1 MLNLERVY
9 FLKKRVK
16 KGRKLIKMP
25 KFANYSFGKTNIT
38 ELKQTYIVKKI
49 HLLLSLIFVANS
61 LFAQTILDLNF
72 AKAIRSQCVDCLND
86 RNQLQPPA
94 RKIAHLNVNYKGISD
109 LSGIEGFASLISLD
123 CSNNKLTELP
133 YLPNPYLKQIRCA
146 NNQLTSLPLFP
157 ESLLTLDC
165 SGNKIRFITGFPKA
179 LMELTLNSNPIR
191 RLPALPIHLQKLSCV
206 NDSLIALPA
215 LPDDITY
222 MDCSNNMLLKLPK
235 LPAQLSKMIFDHNR
249 LFFLPQLPYLLSEC
263 SVVGNHLTILPN
275 MPEYLQVLD
284 ASNNQLD
291 SLPTLPPRL
300 SVLRFS
306 DNKVTQIFS
315 FPASLLEMDC
325 RRNLLV
331 DFPKL
336 PRRLAILKMKGNSI
350 PCLGNMPEK
359 LTQIDEEG
367 MSECMRPHFGLVE
380 KTVEANAK
388 KTAFQSAMVTAKEE
402 QLVPYR
408 KGNRWG
414 YSNAKGEIMIAP
426 QYDSA
431 TLFDKNPR
439 FSYSFSIVS
448 TGGLKGVIDVEGEY
462 IVRPDYQK
470 VYALTRGGFI
480 GKKSTNENWTFISE
494 DAIVEEKFPVEAT
507 KDPVFKRY
515 AEGKAIVSKNLGA
528 FVFNEFMIPQF
539 IKNDSAQVG
548 YLLKKKTIVD
558 KVAGTLKYETL
569 DSIPPQYSELKFLT
583 PISFDTILAKN
594 KEGKWGI
601 ISGKN
606 DTIVP
611 FIHDE
616 IKTEIMTVMG
626 KDSVKTCYFTGKKG
640 GKWGVS
646 SLKDGGLVLD
656 YDFDEVEIMWLK
668 PLNIVDGDSNR
679 LFLKVRK
686 ADKWGLMG
694 ERLWQWVVPTE
705 FDDVRLDI
713 DTENGFQL
721 IQGKQM
727 GYYIIPAEKTIAPV
741 YREVKYFKYG
751 FAEVVTAQNKTGFIN
766 ENGDEYFLE

>member
-1 MLNLERVY
+1 
-9 FLKKRVK
+9 LKK
-16 KGRKLIKMP
+16 L
-25 KFANYSFGKTNIT
+25 
-38 ELKQTYIVKKI
+38 
-49 HLLLSLIFVANS
+49 HLLVALIFTANT
-61 LFAQTILDLNF
+61 LFSQTILDLNF
-72 AKAIRSQCVDCLND
+72 AKALRQQCADCLND

-94 RKIAHLNVNYKGISD
+94 RKIAHLNLNYKGISD

-123 CSNNKLTELP
+123 CSNNQLVSLP
-133 YLPNPYLKQIRCA
+133 YFPNPYLKQIRCV
-146 NNQLTSLPLFP
+146 NNKLTTLPLFP

-165 SGNKIRFITGFPKA
+165 SGNQIRFITGLPRA
-179 LMELTLNSNPIR
+179 LMELTLNANPIR
-191 RLPALPIHLQKLSCV
+191 RLPPLPIHLQKLSCV
-206 NDSLIALPA
+206 GDSLIALPA

-222 MDCSNNMLLKLPK
+222 LDCSHNMLLKLPK

-249 LFFLPQLPYLLSEC
+249 LFFLPQLPYMLSEC
-263 SVVGNHLTILPN
+263 SVVGNYLTTLPN
-275 MPEYLQVLD
+275 LPEYLQTLD
-284 ASNNQLD
+284 ASENQLD

-300 SVLRFS
+300 STLRFA
-306 DNKVTQIFS
+306 DNKVSKIFS
-315 FPASLLEMDC
+315 FPSSLIEMDC

-350 PCLGNMPEK
+350 PCLDNMPEK

-367 MSECMRPHFGLVE
+367 MSECLRPHFGLVE
-380 KTVEANAK
+380 QKSPSGAT
-388 KTAFQSAMVTAKEE
+388 KTAFQSSMVTATEG

-408 KGNRWG
+408 KGNSWG
-414 YSNAKGEIMIAP
+414 YANARGEIMIAP
-426 QYDSA
+426 QYESA

-480 GKKSTNENWTFISE
+480 AQKSPNDNWTYITE

-515 AEGKAIVSKNLGA
+515 ADGKAIVSAKNAGA
-528 FVFNEFMIPQF
+528 LVFNEFMLPQF
-539 IKNDSAQVG
+539 TKNDSAQIG
-548 YLLKKKTIVD
+548 YLLRKKTMID
-558 KVAGTLKYETL
+558 KIAGTFKLETI
-569 DSIPPQYSELKFLT
+569 DSIPPQYSELKYLT
-583 PISFDTILAKN
+583 PISFDTLLAKGKN
-594 KEGKWGI
+594 GKWGI
-601 ISGKN
+601 ISAKN
-606 DTIVP
+606 DTIAAFV
-611 FIHDE
+611 HDE
-616 IKTEIMTVMG
+616 IKNEILTVMT
-626 KDSVKTCYFTGKKG
+626 KDSVKTPYFTAKKN

-646 SLKDGGLVLD
+646 SLRDSSLVLD

-679 LFLKVRK
+679 LFLKVRR

-721 IQGKQM
+721 IRGEQM
-727 GYYIIPAEKTIAPV
+727 GYYIIPAEKTIPPR

-751 FAEVVTAQNKTGFIN
+751 FAEVLTAQNKIGFIN